1 MRINH
6 RRSQSY
12 WDGLGSL
19 RLNKQMSPL
28 VDAFPLPPCARAAKR
43 HIQGRRGVQALTKQA
58 RPLHRFLHLVANLRP
73 EQCLRPYP
81 EENGLGFAKV
91 GLGRSPPSPPVD
103 CRTSSSRRPVHPSL
117 AYSGGVVP
125 VTVAGRRS
133 AIG

>member
-6 RRSQSY
+6 RRSQSC

-91 GLGRSPPSPPVD
+91 GLESPSP
-103 CRTSSSRRPVHPSL
+103 RMRAFFLTSKEDQ
-117 AYSGGVVP
+117 
-125 VTVAGRRS
+125 
-133 AIG
+133 